1 MTNEFG
7 DFHQEKSEF
16 RCMTRTKIE
25 AAQPQ
30 LKYSMEWPIYFDLDP
45 F

>member
-30 LKYSMEWPIYFDLDP
+30 LKYSME
-45 F
+45 